1 MQDFFHQE
9 YAYIPL
15 KLTAKHLKIRGFVN
29 GEPSLPFENPT
40 FFVPVAATFL
50 PFREVLL
57 QPLSTLGK
65 WSVLTT
71 PDTQNHHIWQEIP
84 FKNPWFRVSIGSK
97 NTDIFHHHSDV
108 LRLEDF
114 RVGLSE
120 PQNVMGKP
128 SIWPK
133 AKRHVVWRNSCFQQ
147 VLMTPLNLKHLF
159 PKKMFFFFWFP
170 KNKKQVSRRQT
181 SFCRRKTRSVRFW
194 HSCIIPK
201 S

>member
-1 MQDFFHQE
+1 MANLRFLLR
-9 YAYIPL
+9 I
-15 KLTAKHLKIRGFVN
+15 
-29 GEPSLPFENPT
+29 LPFL
-40 FFVPVAATFL
+40 FRLLL
-50 PFREVLL
+50 PFCRSGRYCCNRCAFCGRGWSCTKWSWWWLKDFLV
-57 QPLSTLGK
+57 STLGK

-133 AKRHVVWRNSCFQQ
+133 AKRHVVWPNSCFQQ

-159 PKKMFFFFWFP
+159 PKKMFFFLDFP
-170 KNKKQVSRRQT
+170 RTRNK
-181 SFCRRKTRSVRFW
+181 
-194 HSCIIPK
+194 
-201 S
+201 